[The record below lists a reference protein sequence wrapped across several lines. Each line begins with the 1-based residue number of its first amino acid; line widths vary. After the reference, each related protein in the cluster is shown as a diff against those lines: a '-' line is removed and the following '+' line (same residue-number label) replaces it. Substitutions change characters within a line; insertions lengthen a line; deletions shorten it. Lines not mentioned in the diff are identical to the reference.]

1 MQLYGFIDKRRSV
14 RHYTGII
21 SEELRKKLN
30 DFVENEIT
38 PLYADI
44 GYEIRI
50 VNQDKI
56 SSRKVSASDYILFF
70 SEDKEGK
77 DINAGFI
84 LEQIDLFL
92 QSMGAGSCWLGLAT
106 TEEKSTK
113 GDFVIMLAA
122 GMTDKPLRN
131 GKEDFVRKPL
141 SEVGDIK
148 EEFLLEAV
156 RLAPSSVNSQPWY
169 YKEREKDV
177 IDVFM
182 DENLLYKMILRRFN
196 KIDIGISLC
205 HLNEALKK
213 QGRKFEIIPGGKGF
227 KKSLISLK
235 LI

>member
-1 MQLYGFIDKRRSV
+1 MQLYDFIDKRRSV
-14 RHYTGII
+14 RHYTAKLT
-21 SEELRKKLN
+21 EEIRNKLN
-30 DFVENEIT
+30 NFVENEIT

-50 VNQDKI
+50 VNQEKI
-56 SSRKVSASDYILFF
+56 SSRKVASPEYILFF
-70 SEDKEGK
+70 SEDKEGR

-84 LEQIDLFL
+84 LQQIDLFL
-92 QSMGAGSCWLGLAT
+92 QSLGAGSCWLGLAT
-106 TEEKSTK
+106 TEEKSSK
-113 GDFVIMLAA
+113 GDYVIMLAA
-122 GMTDKPLRN
+122 GMTDKPLRK

-141 SEVGDIK
+141 PEVGDIK
-148 EEFLLEAV
+148 DGFLLEAV

-169 YKEREKDV
+169 YKEREKDI

-182 DENLLYKMILRRFN
+182 DENLLYKVILRRFN